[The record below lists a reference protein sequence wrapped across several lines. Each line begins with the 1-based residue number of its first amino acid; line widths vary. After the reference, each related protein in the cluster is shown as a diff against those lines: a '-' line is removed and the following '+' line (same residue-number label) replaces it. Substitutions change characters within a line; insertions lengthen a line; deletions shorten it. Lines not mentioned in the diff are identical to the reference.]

1 MKKRYTIGL
10 ALVLTALLF
19 AGCRDM
25 TNPTSGTTVP
35 ATSAATQATILPAP
49 DITLP
54 MDTTVPETTETT
66 IPETT
71 VRPSARG
78 PRY

>member
-1 MKKRYTIGL
+1 MKKICTIGL
-10 ALVLTALLF
+10 VLALTALLF

-25 TNPTSGTTVP
+25 TNTTSGTTLP
-35 ATSAATQATILPAP
+35 ATSAATQSTVLPAP

-54 MDTTVPETTETT
+54 MDSTNSSVPD
-66 IPETT
+66 
-71 VRPSARG
+71 PSVTDPAAKG